1 MSRAVMY
8 RIVYRV
14 VALVSRFVSY
24 RKKMYRCSPGSLH
37 GQHDCLLCIS
47 HVAPCWKA
55 PIRGTSE
62 QCFSI
67 SSVGYLSSFL
77 SFSQDQG
84 RVLLCEMLP
93 VVSKCFLFYF
103 LFYFIFSGHKG
114 SISMVVRLKW
124 PSLSDRNLWMST
136 SCAPSATQS
145 RSRSDSFH
153 ACTHHAGEYHVTWW
167 AINWILRPFIRS
179 KQLLHCVMAFYIQSP
194 ANVDSRRPI
203 TNVCTPP
210 KWKAWGFSVRG
221 ASERWTVWQQICGE
235 NFTRGNS
242 HKINLTFLSCPHQ
255 NPFVRHSN
263 RITNGKLQNTE
274 ITYCL
279 KLAVRCAQRTTIFCL
294 QILYIS
300 SSYEQQRMLFLQKHS
315 ERTGRHHYRNHCKK
329 AVKKL

>member
-8 RIVYRV
+8 RI

-24 RKKMYRCSPGSLH
+24 RKKTYRCSPGSLH

-47 HVAPCWKA
+47 HVAPSWKA

-67 SSVGYLSSFL
+67 SSMGYLSSFL
-77 SFSQDQG
+77 RTKVECYSA
-84 RVLLCEMLP
+84 
-93 VVSKCFLFYF
+93 KCCQLFLNA
-103 LFYFIFSGHKG
+103 FYFIFFSGHKG

-136 SCAPSATQS
+136 SCAPSATQL
-145 RSRSDSFH
+145 RSRSDSFQ

-203 TNVCTPP
+203 TNVCTPKNERHEPFQLGVHP
-210 KWKAWGFSVRG
+210 KD
-221 ASERWTVWQQICGE
+221 ELCGSR
-235 NFTRGNS
+235 FVV
-242 HKINLTFLSCPHQ
+242 KIVHVATLI
-255 NPFVRHSN
+255 R
-263 RITNGKLQNTE
+263 
-274 ITYCL
+274 
-279 KLAVRCAQRTTIFCL
+279 
-294 QILYIS
+294 
-300 SSYEQQRMLFLQKHS
+300 
-315 ERTGRHHYRNHCKK
+315 
-329 AVKKL
+329 